1 MLGLYRIINFT
12 KWYIVNCIL
21 LSRVLSRE
29 LDQINHH
36 SLSLRRL
43 VTRV

>member
-12 KWYIVNCIL
+12 KWYIVSCIL
-21 LSRVLSRE
+21 LSRALSRE
-29 LDQINHH
+29 LDQINHY
-36 SLSLRRL
+36 SLSLYRL